1 MFKIHLNEDRQ
12 MVLPERVCA
21 WLGVAPGDD
30 LMIDISEAGAIKL
43 VPNDDGPG
51 LLARYPVPE
60 QRKPK
65 HAIEIGG

>member
-1 MFKIHLNEDRQ
+1 ME
-12 MVLPERVCA
+12 LPERVCA

-60 QRKPK
+60 RRGAEAP
-65 HAIEIGG
+65 ARLEV